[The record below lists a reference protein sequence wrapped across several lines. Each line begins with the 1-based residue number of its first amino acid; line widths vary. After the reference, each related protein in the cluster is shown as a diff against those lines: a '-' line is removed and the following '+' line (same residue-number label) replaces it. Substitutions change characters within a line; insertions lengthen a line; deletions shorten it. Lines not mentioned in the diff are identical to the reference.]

1 MGVETSLSFKGLITS
16 PNHLGAASEGALV
29 EADNVVIRFPD
40 ILEPR
45 RGLETAPQAP
55 AEVAVEQVAFF
66 SGEVVTYASDGQF
79 RIGTGD
85 PLIGEFDPADP
96 DYRMKTARG
105 GQIFYAAT
113 DAGVIAIEETT
124 TEIPRVSGIKA
135 PVLPKAT
142 VVPDPASPS
151 IPGFF
156 ENNKSV
162 AYRVLYGFK
171 DAHGQIHLGPASE
184 RVVVENTS
192 GSRASVKIDVRMLT
206 APPLGA
212 TLVPNLFIRAYR
224 SPISDV
230 GTPPLDLMQLAAEIA
245 VDSDATT
252 LTDTISLTDIASP
265 LFVQAQ
271 LYLYS
276 NSEQGEQPNTPPPFA
291 TDLATWSQRLWFAN
305 TRLADSLTIQ
315 LLGVGGGGDPT
326 LQATGLREGDTL
338 TITSAAFLAP
348 VVLTAGSVTDS
359 ATGTFK
365 VISTGTPDEN
375 VTGTIK
381 ELAECING
389 ILAVTSSVFDLVA
402 YVLPGSFDVASQIAI
417 VRNSVST
424 AASVGFSVA
433 YAVPSLTCTVS
444 AKVAGEQTIVTTA
457 PHNLI
462 LGDVVRFSKIPIPPG
477 GATYDAEVTT
487 IVSGTQVKVTPIGA
501 DVPIAFNRVRRLYGE
516 TVWNPDLTT
525 AQTSENS
532 AEPARVYY
540 SKSLEYEAVPL
551 LHFIDVGVRGRAIL
565 RIVPQRDRLLVFK
578 EEGTY
583 AIFGDFPFAVQLVD
597 DTVQILAPDSA
608 AAVGSTVFALMDDGV
623 MAITEGSI
631 QNASEPIDYTLL
643 PYLSSTYREQV
654 STAAFGVAFESQKLY
669 ALFMP
674 QLQSDD
680 YSTSDYGA
688 KAYVYGLLGNAWTT
702 WSYESLSETGLLCG
716 RVDPV
721 SDQAYYGTP
730 AGPLVTFPSL
740 VRERNT
746 STRFDYV
753 DDYGEGAQVILC
765 NVRWA
770 ASTMGSPFTTKQ
782 LREVHLHFRQAEC
795 TSVFFQV
802 TTDVVSTLGTVP
814 IPVNA
819 SADNLLI
826 GGYTKPKQFRVL
838 VPQEQQRGAYFMLRF
853 VSEEEA
859 AYWALNGYSLVFEST
874 SERTGTVR

>member
-1 MGVETSLSFKGLITS
+1 
-16 PNHLGAASEGALV
+16 
-29 EADNVVIRFPD
+29 
-40 ILEPR
+40 
-45 RGLETAPQAP
+45 
-55 AEVAVEQVAFF
+55 
-66 SGEVVTYASDGQF
+66 
-79 RIGTGD
+79 
-85 PLIGEFDPADP
+85 
-96 DYRMKTARG
+96 
-105 GQIFYAAT
+105 
-113 DAGVIAIEETT
+113 
-124 TEIPRVSGIKA
+124 
-135 PVLPKAT
+135 
-142 VVPDPASPS
+142 
-151 IPGFF
+151 
-156 ENNKSV
+156 
-162 AYRVLYGFK
+162 
-171 DAHGQIHLGPASE
+171 
-184 RVVVENTS
+184 
-192 GSRASVKIDVRMLT
+192 
-206 APPLGA
+206 
-212 TLVPNLFIRAYR
+212 
-224 SPISDV
+224 
-230 GTPPLDLMQLAAEIA
+230 
-245 VDSDATT
+245 
-252 LTDTISLTDIASP
+252 
-265 LFVQAQ
+265 
-271 LYLYS
+271 
-276 NSEQGEQPNTPPPFA
+276 
-291 TDLATWSQRLWFAN
+291 
-305 TRLADSLTIQ
+305 
-315 LLGVGGGGDPT
+315 
-326 LQATGLREGDTL
+326 
-338 TITSAAFLAP
+338 
-348 VVLTAGSVTDS
+348 
-359 ATGTFK
+359 
-365 VISTGTPDEN
+365 
-375 VTGTIK
+375 
-381 ELAECING
+381 
-389 ILAVTSSVFDLVA
+389 
-402 YVLPGSFDVASQIAI
+402 
-417 VRNSVST
+417 
-424 AASVGFSVA
+424 
-433 YAVPSLTCTVS
+433 
-444 AKVAGEQTIVTTA
+444 
-457 PHNLI
+457 
-462 LGDVVRFSKIPIPPG
+462 
-477 GATYDAEVTT
+477 
-487 IVSGTQVKVTPIGA
+487 
-501 DVPIAFNRVRRLYGE
+501 
-516 TVWNPDLTT
+516 
-525 AQTSENS
+525 
-532 AEPARVYY
+532 
-540 SKSLEYEAVPL
+540 LEYEAVPL

-802 TTDVVSTLGTVP
+802 TTDVVSTVGTMP

-819 SADNLLI
+819 PAGDLLI
-826 GGYTKPKQFRVL
+826 GGYVKPKQFRVL

>member
-45 RGLETAPQAP
+45 RGLEAAPQAP
-55 AEVAVEQVAFF
+55 ADVAVEQVAFF
-66 SGEVVTYASDGQF
+66 SGEVVTYASDKQF

-85 PLIGEFDPADP
+85 PLVGEFDPADP

-113 DAGVIAIEETT
+113 DAGVIAIEEATT
-124 TEIPRVSGIKA
+124 TIPRVSGIKA

-151 IPGFF
+151 IPGFL

-192 GSRASVKIDVRMLT
+192 GSRASVKLDVRMLT

-271 LYLYS
+271 VYLYS

-291 TDLATWSQRLWFAN
+291 TDLSTWSQRLWFAN

-338 TITSAAFLAP
+338 TITSSSFLAP

-365 VISTGTPDEN
+365 VVSTGTPDEN

-389 ILAVTSSVFDLVA
+389 ILAVTPSFDLVA
-402 YVLPGSFDVASQIAI
+402 YVLPGPFDVASQIAI
-417 VRNSVST
+417 VRNSVNT

-433 YAVPSLTCTVS
+433 YATPNLLISSVTGGPTTY
-444 AKVAGEQTIVTTA
+444 TVTTGTV
-457 PHNLI
+457 PHHFVQ
-462 LGDVVRFSKIPIPPG
+462 GDRVRFTRSGYPTSDVVVSSVI
-477 GATYDAEVTT
+477 DADTFQVTGLSPLYAAGYT
-487 IVSGTQVKVTPIGA
+487 
-501 DVPIAFNRVRRLYGE
+501 RVRRLYGE

-540 SKSLEYEAVPL
+540 SKPLEYEAVPL

-608 AAVGSTVFALMDDGV
+608 VAVGSTVFALMDDGV

-631 QNASEPIDYTLL
+631 QNASEPIDYTLM
-643 PYLSSTYREQV
+643 PYLSPVYREQ
-654 STAAFGVAFESQKLY
+654 TAQAFGVAFESQKLY
-669 ALFMP
+669 AIFMP
-674 QLQSDD
+674 QLLSNE
-680 YSTSDYGA
+680 YSVDQYGP

-702 WSYESLSETGLLCG
+702 WSYPIILGGLICG

-721 SDQAYYGTP
+721 SDRGYFGVDATEGTQP
-730 AGPLVTFPSL
+730 TGAPSL
-740 VRERNT
+740 FQERNT
-746 STRFDYV
+746 STRFDYN
-753 DDYGEGAQVILC
+753 DQFGEDVFSIPC
-765 NVRWA
+765 SVRWA

-782 LREVHLHFRQAEC
+782 LREAHLHFRQAEC
-795 TSVFFQV
+795 DAVALEV
-802 TTDVVSTLGTVP
+802 TTDVVSTTGTMP

-819 SADNLLI
+819 SRDDLLI
-826 GGYTKPKQFRVL
+826 GGYVKPKQFRVL
-838 VPQEQQRGAYFMLRF
+838 VPQEQQRGAYYMLRL
-853 VSEEEA
+853 VSDEQD

>member
-45 RGLETAPQAP
+45 RGLEGAPQAP
-55 AEVAVEQVAFF
+55 VDVAVEQVAFF
-66 SGEVVTYASDGQF
+66 SGEVVTYASDKQF

-85 PLIGEFDPADP
+85 PLIGAFDPADP

-151 IPGFF
+151 IPGFL

-192 GSRASVKIDVRMLT
+192 GGRASVKIDVRMLT

-212 TLVPNLFIRAYR
+212 ALVPNLFIRAYR

-338 TITSAAFLAP
+338 TITSSSFLAS
-348 VVLTAGSVTDS
+348 VILTAGSVTDS

-389 ILAVTSSVFDLVA
+389 ILAVTPSFDLVA
-402 YVLPGSFDVASQIAI
+402 YVLPGPFDVASQIAI
-417 VRNSVST
+417 VRNSIST
-424 AASVGFSVA
+424 AASVGFSIK

-444 AKVAGEQTIVTTA
+444 AKVAGEQTIVMTA
-457 PHNLI
+457 PHNLV

-516 TVWNPDLTT
+516 TVWNPDLTVT
-525 AQTSENS
+525 QTSENS

-608 AAVGSTVFALMDDGV
+608 TAVGSTVFALMDDGV

-631 QNASEPIDYTLL
+631 QNASEPIDYTLM
-643 PYLSSTYREQV
+643 PYLASQYRAQV
-654 STAAFGVAFESQKLY
+654 STAAFGVAYESQKLY

-674 QLQSDD
+674 QLQSDE

-702 WSYESLSETGLLCG
+702 WSFANLTFDTMLCG

-721 SDQAYYGTP
+721 SDRGYFGVP
-730 AGPLVTFPSL
+730 ASEIRPSL

-746 STRFDYV
+746 STRADYSDYFDEVLYP
-753 DDYGEGAQVILC
+753 IPC
-765 NVRWA
+765 SVRWA
-770 ASTMGSPFTTKQ
+770 ASTMGSPFTTKHV
-782 LREVHLHFRQAEC
+782 REAHLHFRQVE
-795 TSVFFQV
+795 FQ
-802 TTDVVSTLGTVP
+802 TLTFLLETDNVSTAGSIP
-814 IPVNA
+814 IPGDA
-819 SADNLLI
+819 PFDNVLI
-826 GGYTKPKQFRVL
+826 GGYVKPKQFRVL
-838 VPQEQQRGAYFMLRF
+838 VPQEQQRGTYFNLRLT
-853 VSEEEA
+853 SEEED

>member
-1 MGVETSLSFKGLITS
+1 
-16 PNHLGAASEGALV
+16 
-29 EADNVVIRFPD
+29 
-40 ILEPR
+40 
-45 RGLETAPQAP
+45 
-55 AEVAVEQVAFF
+55 
-66 SGEVVTYASDGQF
+66 
-79 RIGTGD
+79 
-85 PLIGEFDPADP
+85 
-96 DYRMKTARG
+96 MKTARG

-271 LYLYS
+271 VYLYS

-305 TRLADSLTIQ
+305 TRLADSLIIQ

-338 TITSAAFLAP
+338 TITSSSFLAS
-348 VVLTAGSVTDS
+348 VILTAGSVTDS

-389 ILAVTSSVFDLVA
+389 IFAVTPSFDLVA
-402 YVLPGSFDVASQIAI
+402 YVLPGPFDVASQIAI

-424 AASVGFSVA
+424 AASVGFNVRYDTPNLLISSVTGGPTT
-433 YAVPSLTCTVS
+433 YT
-444 AKVAGEQTIVTTA
+444 VTTGTV
-457 PHNLI
+457 PHHFVQ
-462 LGDVVRFSKIPIPPG
+462 GDRVRFTRGGYPTSDVVVSSVI
-477 GATYDAEVTT
+477 DADTFEVTGLSPLYALGYT
-487 IVSGTQVKVTPIGA
+487 
-501 DVPIAFNRVRRLYGE
+501 RVRRLYGE

-525 AQTSENS
+525 AQSRRRLSAWRLSRRSSTRCSCLNFSPTTTRPRITGRRLTST
-532 AEPARVYY
+532 VY
-540 SKSLEYEAVPL
+540 LGTPGRL
-551 LHFIDVGVRGRAIL
+551 GVMRACPKRGC
-565 RIVPQRDRLLVFK
+565 F
-578 EEGTY
+578 
-583 AIFGDFPFAVQLVD
+583 
-597 DTVQILAPDSA
+597 A
-608 AAVGSTVFALMDDGV
+608 AAWTPY
-623 MAITEGSI
+623 
-631 QNASEPIDYTLL
+631 PIRRT
-643 PYLSSTYREQV
+643 
-654 STAAFGVAFESQKLY
+654 TARRQ
-669 ALFMP
+669 
-674 QLQSDD
+674 D
-680 YSTSDYGA
+680 
-688 KAYVYGLLGNAWTT
+688 
-702 WSYESLSETGLLCG
+702 
-716 RVDPV
+716 
-721 SDQAYYGTP
+721 
-730 AGPLVTFPSL
+730 
-740 VRERNT
+740 
-746 STRFDYV
+746 
-753 DDYGEGAQVILC
+753 
-765 NVRWA
+765 RW
-770 ASTMGSPFTTKQ
+770 
-782 LREVHLHFRQAEC
+782 
-795 TSVFFQV
+795 
-802 TTDVVSTLGTVP
+802 
-814 IPVNA
+814 
-819 SADNLLI
+819 
-826 GGYTKPKQFRVL
+826 
-838 VPQEQQRGAYFMLRF
+838 
-853 VSEEEA
+853 
-859 AYWALNGYSLVFEST
+859 
-874 SERTGTVR
+874 

>member
-66 SGEVVTYASDGQF
+66 DDEVVTYGGDQF

-85 PLIGEFDPADP
+85 ALTGFFNPSDP
-96 DYRMKTARG
+96 DYRMKTSVG
-105 GQIFYAAT
+105 GQTFYAAT

-142 VVPDPASPS
+142 VVPDAASPE
-151 IPGFF
+151 IPGFL
-156 ENNKSV
+156 ENNKAV

-192 GSRASVKIDVRMLT
+192 GSRASVKLDVRMLT
-206 APPLGA
+206 APKDNPSSPSAG
-212 TLVPNLFIRAYR
+212 TLLSGLFIRVYR
-224 SPISDV
+224 SPVCDV
-230 GTPPLDLMQLAAEIA
+230 GTTPLDLMQLASEVA
-245 VDSDATT
+245 VDPDTT
-252 LTDTISLTDIASP
+252 TWTSTVSITDIASS

-271 LYLYS
+271 VYLYS

-291 TDLATWSQRLWFAN
+291 TSDIATWSQRMWFAN

-326 LQATGLREGDTL
+326 LQATGLRQGDIV
-338 TITSAAFLAP
+338 TITSPLFDP
-348 VVLTAGSVTDS
+348 TFLTAAATTDPV
-359 ATGTFK
+359 AQTFK
-365 VISTGTPDEN
+365 VISTGSPDEN

-389 ILAVTSSVFDLVA
+389 IRALNDSAFDLVA
-402 YVLPGSFDVASQIAI
+402 YVLPGPFDVASQLAI
-417 VRNSVST
+417 VRNTVGATS
-424 AASVGFSVA
+424 SVGFTVR
-433 YAVPSLTCTVS
+433 YAPPRLICTVDP
-444 AKVAGEQTIVTTA
+444 KILTQQTVTTTI
-457 PHNLI
+457 PHHFV
-462 LGDVVRFSKIPIPPG
+462 LGDVVRFQPPSY
-477 GATYDAEVTT
+477 TAEVTT

-501 DVPIAFNRVRRLYGE
+501 DIPITANRVQRAYGE

-525 AQTSENS
+525 PQTSENS
-532 AEPARVYY
+532 AEASRVYY
-540 SKSLEYEAVPL
+540 SKPLEYEAVPL
-551 LHFIDVGVRGRAIL
+551 LHFIDVGVKGKPIR

-578 EEGTY
+578 DEGTY

-597 DTVQILAPDSA
+597 DTVQIIAPDSA
-608 AAVGSTVFALMDDGV
+608 VAVGSTVFALMDDGV

-631 QNASEPIDYTLL
+631 QPVSEPIDYTLM
-643 PYLSSTYREQV
+643 PYLSSTYRAVTQ
-654 STAAFGVAFESQKLY
+654 TAFGVAYESQKLY

-674 QLQSDD
+674 ELESTPE
-680 YSTSDYGA
+680 YSTADYGA

-702 WSYESLSETGLLCG
+702 WSYADVPYGLLCG

-721 SDQAYYGTP
+721 SDQAYYGTAP
-730 AGPLVTFPSL
+730 FEGEPSNVPSL
-740 VRERNT
+740 LREKNT

-753 DDYGEGAQVILC
+753 DDFGDGQLAIPC
-765 NVRWA
+765 TVRWA

-802 TTDVVSTLGTVP
+802 TTDVVNTVGTIP

-826 GGYTKPKQFRVL
+826 GGYVKPKQFRVL

>member
-29 EADNVVIRFPD
+29 EADNVVIRFKD

-55 AEVAVEQVAFF
+55 ADVAVEQVAFF
-66 SGEVVTYASDGQF
+66 SGEVVTYASDGKF

-85 PLIGEFDPADP
+85 PLIGAFDPADP

-151 IPGFF
+151 IPGFL

-338 TITSAAFLAP
+338 TITSSSFLAS
-348 VVLTAGSVTDS
+348 VILTAGSVTDS

-389 ILAVTSSVFDLVA
+389 ILAVTPSFDLVA
-402 YVLPGSFDVASQIAI
+402 YVLPGPFDVASQIAI
-417 VRNSVST
+417 VRNSIST
-424 AASVGFSVA
+424 AASVGFNVRYDTPNLLISSVTGGPTT
-433 YAVPSLTCTVS
+433 YT
-444 AKVAGEQTIVTTA
+444 VTTGTV
-457 PHNLI
+457 PHRFVQ
-462 LGDVVRFSKIPIPPG
+462 GDRVRFTRSGYPTSDVVVSSVI
-477 GATYDAEVTT
+477 DADTFQVTGLSPLYAAGYT
-487 IVSGTQVKVTPIGA
+487 
-501 DVPIAFNRVRRLYGE
+501 RVRRLYGE

-540 SKSLEYEAVPL
+540 SKTLEYEAVPM

-608 AAVGSTVFALMDDGV
+608 VAVGSTVLALMDDGV
-623 MAITEGSI
+623 IAITEGSI
-631 QNASEPIDYTLL
+631 QNASEPIDYTLM

-753 DDYGEGAQVILC
+753 DDYGEGPQVILC

-802 TTDVVSTLGTVP
+802 TTDVVNTVGTIP